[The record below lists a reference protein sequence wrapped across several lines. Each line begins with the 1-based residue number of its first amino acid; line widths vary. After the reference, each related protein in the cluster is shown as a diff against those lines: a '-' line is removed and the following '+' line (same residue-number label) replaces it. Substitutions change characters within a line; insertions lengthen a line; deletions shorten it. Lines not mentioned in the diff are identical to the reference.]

1 MPKISE
7 KPCDFIVEETPS
19 LKFYIIP
26 PPFSPSGG
34 GHGGGRPLCLCGG
47 LNCYNKRRCQ
57 KQKLLTFLDDSAT
70 ERLDWPCTV
79 LENRSKS
86 VYL

>member
-34 GHGGGRPLCLCGG
+34 GHGGGRSLRL
-47 LNCYNKRRCQ
+47 RWAE
-57 KQKLLTFLDDSAT
+57 LLQ
-70 ERLDWPCTV
+70 
-79 LENRSKS
+79 
-86 VYL
+86 